1 VTQRLKRKEN
11 FIFGGAPNFSQLKC
25 DDRGG
30 KNQMGTMSL
39 EEMKEFSEE
48 QQKKDEAKKAHK
60 KEAPNN
66 NKIRDH
72 LRMIVKYHK
81 QEVEELMPTAYPLL
95 GPAGKKDD
103 DENDSKNPTKG
114 TASADTHMR
123 SLKEVTGRN
132 KKASANKQTKAAP
145 KKRGKK

>member
-1 VTQRLKRKEN
+1 MKEN
-11 FIFGGAPNFSQLKC
+11 FIFGGAPNFSQLKS

-30 KNQMGTMSL
+30 KNQVGTMSI

-48 QQKKDEAKKAHK
+48 QKKKEEKQKSHK

-66 NKIRDH
+66 NQIRDH
-72 LRMIVKYHK
+72 LRVIVKYHK

-103 DENDSKNPTKG
+103 DDDTNSKNPTKG
-114 TASADTHMR
+114 TASADTRIR
-123 SLKEVTGRN
+123 SLKEISGR
-132 KKASANKQTKAAP
+132 KKKTPSANERSKGPA
-145 KKRGKK
+145 KKRGKKK